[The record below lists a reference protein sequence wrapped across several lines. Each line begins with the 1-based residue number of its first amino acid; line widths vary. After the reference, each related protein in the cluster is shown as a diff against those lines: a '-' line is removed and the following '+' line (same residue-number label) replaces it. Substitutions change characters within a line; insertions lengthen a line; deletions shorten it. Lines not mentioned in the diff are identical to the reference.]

1 MSGAAQKEEAVGEL
15 DFGATG
21 VESAAAL
28 KQIASERLAAHR
40 RRRGETRTAAE
51 AQTPAAPRVRAARVR
66 DAVAAR
72 YKDSVTYREFLAQ
85 EAERALEQAHAEAE
99 VAARKAEAQM
109 QLLEELQQWTDA
121 DTELRGLAVADIAV
135 VPAEQMEQ

>member
-1 MSGAAQKEEAVGEL
+1 GRV
-15 DFGATG
+15 
-21 VESAAAL
+21 
-28 KQIASERLAAHR
+28 
-40 RRRGETRTAAE
+40 AE
-51 AQTPAAPRVRAARVR
+51 AETPVAPRVRVSRVR

-121 DTELRGLAVADIAV
+121 DTEVRGVAVADIAAA
-135 VPAEQMEQ
+135 AEAIEEQPLA